1 MTKFHAKKI
10 KEEAEKNFES
20 TWLKTAKL
28 LKLKGRF
35 IDWSKGEG
43 KTHPIIDLILK
54 IRNILLSLG
63 FEEILNPSIVE
74 DKEVYRQYGPE
85 APVILDRCF
94 YLAGLPRPDIGIDK
108 KTISELKKTIPEL
121 TDEKIEKLKEVFR
134 AYKEGKIE
142 GDNLVE
148 ELVVKL
154 NIKEEQAT
162 TILGFFPEFL
172 RLQPIPTRLIL
183 RSHMT
188 ALWFPVLAS
197 LQHKRSL
204 PLKLFSIGPKF
215 RREQRLDPLHLY
227 ESYVASIVV
236 MAEEISLE
244 DGIELT
250 KNILSRLGFKDV
262 RFIVKT
268 ATSKYYAPQTEMEV
282 FVKSGEEWVEIGDQ
296 GLYSPVALA
305 NYGIE
310 YPVFNVGF
318 GVERIAM
325 ILHGETDVRK
335 ISYPQF
341 YETVEYTDEELAR
354 MVEIKEKPETV
365 EGKRIVDAIVQTA
378 IKNAEEKGP
387 CKFLAY
393 KGKILDK
400 DIEVYVYESDKDAKL
415 LGPASLNT
423 IYVYN
428 GNILGIP
435 EKGLE
440 NEELVVKAR
449 EKGVSTG
456 IRYLDA
462 FASYTAYQ
470 IENMVKKGETG
481 EKSFRVKIVKNPSD
495 INVKIAPPAERYI
508 TSKNKKIMVKGPT
521 FLGVK
526 VKISP

>member
-1 MTKFHAKKI
+1 MVKFHVKEIKK
-10 KEEAEKNFES
+10 EAEKNFES
-20 TWLKTAKL
+20 AWLKTAKL

-35 IDWSKGEG
+35 IDWSEGEG
-43 KTHPIIDLILK
+43 KTHPIIELILK
-54 IRNILLSLG
+54 IRRILLSLG
-63 FEEILNPSIVE
+63 FEEVLNPSIVE

-85 APVILDRCF
+85 AAVILDRCF

-108 KTISELKKTIPEL
+108 KTILELKKTIPEL
-121 TDEKIEKLKEVFR
+121 TNEKIEKLKEVFR

-148 ELVVKL
+148 EMVVRL
-154 NIKEEQAT
+154 NIKEEQVT

-172 RLQPIPTRLIL
+172 KLQPIPTRLIL

-197 LQHKRSL
+197 LQHKKSL

-236 MAEEISLE
+236 MAEEVSLE
-244 DGIELT
+244 DGVELT
-250 KNILSRLGFKDV
+250 KNILSRFGFKDV
-262 RFIVKT
+262 RFVIKK

-282 FVKSGEEWVEIGDQ
+282 FVKSGEEWIEVGDQ

-318 GVERIAM
+318 GIERVAM
-325 ILHGETDVRK
+325 ILHNENDVRK

-341 YETVEYTDEELAR
+341 YETIEYTDEELAK
-354 MVEIKEKPETV
+354 MVKVKEKPETI
-365 EGKRIVDAIVQTA
+365 EGKTVVDAIVQTA
-378 IKNAEEKGP
+378 IKNAEKKGP
-387 CKFLAY
+387 CEFLAY
-393 KGKILDK
+393 KGKVLDK
-400 DIEVYVYESDKDAKL
+400 NVEVYVYESDRDKKL
-415 LGPASLNT
+415 LGPACLNT
-423 IYVYN
+423 IYVYD

-440 NEELVVKAR
+440 DEELVIRAR
-449 EKGVSTG
+449 EGGVSTG

-470 IENMVKKGETG
+470 IENMVRKGEAG
-481 EKSFRVKIVKNPSD
+481 EKTFRVKIVKNPSD
-495 INVKIAPPAERYI
+495 INVKIASQAERYV

-521 FLGVK
+521 FLGIKIK
-526 VKISP
+526 VYP

>member
-1 MTKFHAKKI
+1 MTRFHVKKI
-10 KEEAEKNFES
+10 REEAEKNFEYA
-20 TWLKTAKL
+20 WLETAKL
-28 LKLKGRF
+28 LKVKGRF
-35 IDWSKGEG
+35 IGWLEGKG
-43 KTHPIIDLILK
+43 KTHPIMDLIFK
-54 IRNILLSLG
+54 IRNIFLSLG
-63 FEEILNPSIVE
+63 FEEVLNPSIVE

-108 KTISELKKTIPEL
+108 ETVLKLKKAVPEL
-121 TDEKIEKLKEVFR
+121 TDEKIGKLKEVFR

-148 ELVVKL
+148 ELVVRL
-154 NIKEEQAT
+154 NLKEEHAT
-162 TILGFFPEFL
+162 TILSFFPEFL
-172 RLQPIPTRLIL
+172 RLQPIPTKLIL

-188 ALWFPVLAS
+188 ALWFPVLSS
-197 LQHKRSL
+197 LQHKKSL
-204 PLKLFSIGPKF
+204 PLKLFSIGLKY

-227 ESYVASIVV
+227 ESYVASAVV
-236 MAEEISLE
+236 MGEEVSLE
-244 DGIELT
+244 DGVELT
-250 KNILSRLGFKDV
+250 KEVLSRLGFKDV
-262 RFIVKT
+262 KFMVKK

-282 FVKSGEEWVEIGDQ
+282 FVKSNGEWVEVGDQ

-325 ILHGETDVRK
+325 ILYGENDVRK

-341 YETVEYTDEELAR
+341 YEAVEYTDKELAE
-354 MVEIKEKPETV
+354 MVKVKEKPETF
-365 EGKRIVDAIVQTA
+365 EGKKIVEAIIQTA

-387 CKFLAY
+387 CEFLAY
-393 KGKILDK
+393 KGKVLGGDV
-400 DIEVYVYESDKDAKL
+400 EVYVYESDRDVKL
-415 LGPASLNT
+415 LGPAALNT
-423 IYVYN
+423 IYVYD
-428 GNILGIP
+428 GNVLGVP

-440 NEELVVKAR
+440 KEKLVIEAR

-462 FASYTAYQ
+462 FASYVAYQ
-470 IENMVKKGETG
+470 VEEMVKKGETG
-481 EKSFRVKIVKNPSD
+481 EKSFRVRIVKNPSD
-495 INVKIAPPAERYI
+495 INVKITPQAERYI
-508 TSKNKKIMVKGPT
+508 TSKNKKIMVKGPM

-526 VKISP
+526 IKVST